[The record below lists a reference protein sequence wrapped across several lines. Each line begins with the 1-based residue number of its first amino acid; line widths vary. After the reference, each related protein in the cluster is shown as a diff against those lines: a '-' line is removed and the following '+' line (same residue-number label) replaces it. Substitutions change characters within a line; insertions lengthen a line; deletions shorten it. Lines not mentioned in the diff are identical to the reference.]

1 MRSATETPPPK
12 SHHPSDSAEW
22 GCPRVLPPP
31 RAAAW
36 LSAAARGRALREQLG
51 SGHRGSVL
59 KGDSREASAKPAP
72 HARPPLGHLQAGVG
86 QQAARARPPTP
97 RGQRYLTRRER
108 RSPEKQS

>member
-1 MRSATETPPPK
+1 MWSATETPPPK

-22 GCPRVLPPP
+22 GRPCVLPPP

-59 KGDSREASAKPAP
+59 KGDSREPSAKPAP
-72 HARPPLGHLQAGVG
+72 MPAPRWDTCRQGWASRQPVPGPPRPEGSG
-86 QQAARARPPTP
+86 T
-97 RGQRYLTRRER
+97 
-108 RSPEKQS
+108 